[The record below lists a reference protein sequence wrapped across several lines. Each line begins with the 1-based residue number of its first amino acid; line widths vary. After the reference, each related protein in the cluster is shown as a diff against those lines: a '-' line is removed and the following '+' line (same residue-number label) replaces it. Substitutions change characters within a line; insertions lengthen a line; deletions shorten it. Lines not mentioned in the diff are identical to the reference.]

1 MPTTSTTTDLGQI
14 AFSPDREEWIEY
26 GPEEDR
32 RRVGFHDY
40 AAIYSVPGL
49 YERVFYEELGMCS
62 ADVVVGLY
70 GDVLESLGREGADE
84 CVFDFG
90 AGSGIGGELL
100 RREVGAGTVIGLDL
114 EPVAREAAER
124 DRPGTYDEYF
134 VADLSAAPETFEVI
148 AAHDFTALVAVSAVG
163 AGHIPVELLADTV
176 NRLLRPG
183 GLFAFAVFAELVP
196 EFFDDFFA
204 RVDAE
209 RLGAHEYVHRQQAD
223 GSTHAATAVVA
234 QLRGI
239 PGVTGR

>member
-1 MPTTSTTTDLGQI
+1 MPLTIDLGQI

-26 GPEEDR
+26 GPQEDR

-40 AAIYSVPGL
+40 AAIYGVPGL
-49 YERVFYEELGMCS
+49 YERVFYDELGMCS

-70 GDVLESLGREGADE
+70 GDALESLGRDGAGE
-84 CVFDFG
+84 RVFDFG

-114 EPVAREAAER
+114 EPVAREASER
-124 DRPGTYDEYF
+124 DRPGTYDEYY
-134 VADLSAAPETFEVI
+134 VEDLSATPEAFGFI

-183 GLFAFAVFAELVP
+183 GLFAFAVFEELVP

-209 RLGAHEYVHRQQAD
+209 RLGSREYVHRQQAD
-223 GSTHAATAVVA
+223 GSAHAATAVVA
-234 QLRGI
+234 QLRTV
-239 PGVTGR
+239 PA

>member
-1 MPTTSTTTDLGQI
+1 VTIDLGQI
-14 AFSPDREEWIEY
+14 AFSPDGEEWIEY
-26 GPEEDR
+26 GPQEDR

-40 AAIYSVPGL
+40 AAIYGVPGL
-49 YERVFYEELGMCS
+49 YERVFYDELGMCS

-70 GDVLESLGREGADE
+70 DDALASLGRDGAGE
-84 CVFDFG
+84 RVFDFG

-114 EPVAREAAER
+114 EPVAREASER
-124 DRPGTYDEYF
+124 DRPGTYDEYY
-134 VADLSAAPETFEVI
+134 VEDLSATPEAFEGI

-183 GLFAFAVFAELVP
+183 GLFAFAVFEELIP

-209 RLGAHEYVHRQQAD
+209 RLGSREYVHRRQSD
-223 GSTHAATAVVA
+223 GSAHAATAVVA
-234 QLRGI
+234 RLRTV
-239 PGVTGR
+239 PA

>member
-1 MPTTSTTTDLGQI
+1 MPLTIDLGHI

-40 AAIYSVPGL
+40 AAIYGVP
-49 YERVFYEELGMCS
+49 ERVFYDELGMCS

-70 GDVLESLGREGADE
+70 GEALGRDGAGE
-84 CVFDFG
+84 VVFDFG

-100 RREVGAGTVIGLDL
+100 RREVGVGTVIGLDL
-114 EPVAREAAER
+114 EPVAREAIER
-124 DRPGTYDEYF
+124 DRPGTYDEYY
-134 VADLSAAPETFEVI
+134 VEDLSATPAAFGFI

-163 AGHIPVELLADTV
+163 AATSPSSCWPTRSTASSP
-176 NRLLRPG
+176 PG
-183 GLFAFAVFAELVP
+183 GLFAFAVFEELVP

-209 RLGAHEYVHRQQAD
+209 RLGASEYVHRQQAD
-223 GSTHAATAVVA
+223 GSAHAATAVVA
-234 QLRGI
+234 QLRTR
-239 PGVTGR
+239 PA